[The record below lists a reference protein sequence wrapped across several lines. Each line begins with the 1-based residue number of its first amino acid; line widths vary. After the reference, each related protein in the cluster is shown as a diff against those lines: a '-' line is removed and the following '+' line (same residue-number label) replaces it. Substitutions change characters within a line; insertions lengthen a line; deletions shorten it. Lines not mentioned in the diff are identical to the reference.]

1 MSCGLAISKLVI
13 KKDVTM
19 GIIKQSVVDI
29 LKKHALLHKMARY
42 AYNDYNDIKNRREFH
57 SRIKRINPDEY
68 LDTSNKPDLN
78 VIILTVDCLR
88 NSQLSYNGYF
98 RETTPFI
105 DSIRGSKFTAIAP
118 APWTYPSV
126 ASILTGLYPHN
137 HGAILSGKVKDF
149 DNPEFI
155 RIKKDILTLP
165 EILFL
170 LGYRTYFG
178 TAIDVAFYP
187 LRGRVIPSKQEDTYY
202 NRAEELLK
210 DLKKW
215 ISKRDKPFF
224 AYVQLGDIHA
234 PLNPPNS
241 FRSFFGEV
249 KNLSNIDSWD
259 FKRRE
264 EQRGKKF
271 EEYKENRIMLYDN
284 TLRYVDY
291 SIAQFYSFLEDS
303 GLIDST
309 VLIITADHGEEFWE
323 HAELEAKNFYD
334 QTGYYGISHRNV
346 FNAVIEVPLILSGP
360 KIPNKRYSKLVSTID
375 IMPTILDLL
384 GVNHKLSFDGINL
397 FENKEKRAVLSEAVP
412 SGYEKKALVMG
423 RFKLIYS
430 KHDDIAWVFDLE
442 NDPEEQNPI
451 TDEELV
457 SVFVDKLNKILTK
470 REKLKIRE
478 IIRSKECGIN
488 KLKT

>member
-13 KKDVTM
+13 KKDVMM
-19 GIIKQSVVDI
+19 GNIKRSVVDI
-29 LKKHALLHKMARY
+29 IKKHALLHKMARY
-42 AYNDYNDIKNRREFH
+42 AYKDYNDIKNRREFY

-68 LDTSNKPDLN
+68 LNTTNKPDLN

-98 RETTPFI
+98 RETTPFL

-126 ASILTGLYPHN
+126 ASILTGLYPHS
-137 HGAILSGKVKDF
+137 HGGILSGKVK
-149 DNPEFI
+149 EFYLKNFMK
-155 RIKKDILTLP
+155 IKKDLLTLP
-165 EILFL
+165 EMLFL

-187 LRGRVIPSKQEDTYY
+187 LRGRVIPSKQKATYY
-202 NRAEELLK
+202 NRAGELLK
-210 DLKKW
+210 DLNKW
-215 ISKRDKPFF
+215 ILKNNKPFF
-224 AYVQLGDIHA
+224 AYTQLGDLHE

-241 FRSFFGEV
+241 FRNFFGEV
-249 KNLSNIDSWD
+249 KNIPNIDLWD

-264 EQRGKKF
+264 EQKGKKF
-271 EEYKENRIMLYDN
+271 QEYKENRLLLYDN
-284 TLRYVDY
+284 TLRYVDH
-291 SIAQFYSFLEDS
+291 SIEQFYSFLEDS

-323 HAELEAKNFYD
+323 HAELEAKNFYNLR
-334 QTGYYGISHRNV
+334 GVGWGHGHSV
-346 FNAVIEVPLILSGP
+346 FNDLVEVPLILSGP
-360 KIPNKRYSKLVSTID
+360 KIPNKRYGELVSTID

-384 GVNHKLSFDGINL
+384 GVNHKMSFDAINL
-397 FENKEKRAVLSEAVP
+397 FENKGKRALLSEAV
-412 SGYEKKALVMG
+412 SRGYEKKALVIG
-423 RFKLIYS
+423 GFKLIYS
-430 KHDDIAWVFDLE
+430 KHDDIAWVFNLTK
-442 NDPEEQNPI
+442 DPEEQNPI

-457 SVFVDKLNKILTK
+457 SVFVDKLNRILAK

-478 IIRSKECGIN
+478 IIKSKEIGI
-488 KLKT
+488 K

>member
-19 GIIKQSVVDI
+19 GNIKRSVVDI
-29 LKKHALLHKMARY
+29 IKKHALIHKMARY
-42 AYNDYNDIKNRREFH
+42 AYKDYNDIKNRREFH

-68 LDTSNKPDLN
+68 LNTSNKPDLN

-98 RETTPFI
+98 RETSPFL

-126 ASILTGLYPHN
+126 ASILTGLYPHS
-137 HGAILSGKVKDF
+137 HGGILSGKLKDF
-149 DNPEFI
+149 ANLKGFMK
-155 RIKKDILTLP
+155 IKKDLLTLP
-165 EILFL
+165 EMLFL

-178 TAIDVAFYP
+178 TAVSVAFYP
-187 LRGRVIPSKQEDTYY
+187 LRGRVVPSKQKDTYY
-202 NRAEELLK
+202 NRAEELLE
-210 DLKKW
+210 DLNKW
-215 ISKRDKPFF
+215 ISKSDKPFF
-224 AYVQLGDIHA
+224 AYVQLGDLHA
-234 PLNPPNS
+234 PLNPPKS
-241 FRSFFGEV
+241 FRNFFGEI
-249 KNLSNIDSWD
+249 KNLPKIGWWD
-259 FKRRE
+259 FKRRN

-271 EEYKENRIMLYDN
+271 QEYKEYRIMLYDN
-284 TLRYVDY
+284 ALRYADH
-291 SIAQFYSFLEDS
+291 SIEQFYSFLEDS

-334 QTGYYGISHRNV
+334 QRGFHGIGHGHNV
-346 FNAVIEVPLILSGP
+346 FNEIIEVPLILSGP
-360 KIPNKRYSKLVSTID
+360 KIPNKRYGELVSTID

-397 FENKEKRAVLSEAVP
+397 FESTEKKALLSEAVGY
-412 SGYEKKALVMG
+412 GYEKKALVIG
-423 RFKLIYS
+423 GFKLIYS

-442 NDPEEQNPI
+442 KDPEEQNPI
-451 TDEELV
+451 TDEKLV
-457 SVFVDKLNKILTK
+457 SMFVDKLNRILAK
-470 REKLKIRE
+470 RGKLKIRE
-478 IIRSKECGIN
+478 IIKLKESGIN
-488 KLKT
+488 K

>member
-1 MSCGLAISKLVI
+1 MGNI
-13 KKDVTM
+13 KR
-19 GIIKQSVVDI
+19 SVVDI
-29 LKKHALLHKMARY
+29 IKKHALIHKMARY
-42 AYNDYNDIKNRREFH
+42 AYKDYNDIKNRREFY
-57 SRIKRINPDEY
+57 SRIKQINPDEY

-88 NSQLSYNGYF
+88 DSQLSYNGYF
-98 RETTPFI
+98 RETTPFL
-105 DSIRGSKFTAIAP
+105 DSIRGSKFTAISS

-126 ASILTGLYPHN
+126 ASILTGLYPHT
-137 HGAILSGKVKDF
+137 HGGILSGKVK
-149 DNPEFI
+149 EFYLKNFMK
-155 RIKKDILTLP
+155 IKGNLLTLP

-187 LRGRVIPSKQEDTYY
+187 LRGRVVPSKQKGIGDYS
-202 NRAEELLK
+202 AEELLE

-215 ISKRDKPFF
+215 ISKSDKPFF
-224 AYVQLGDIHA
+224 AYVQLGDLHE

-241 FRSFFGEV
+241 FRNFFGEV
-249 KNLSNIDSWD
+249 KNLHNIDLWD
-259 FKRRE
+259 FRRRE

-271 EEYKENRIMLYDN
+271 QEYKENRILLYDN

-291 SIAQFYSFLEDS
+291 SIEQFHSFLEDS

-309 VLIITADHGEEFWE
+309 VLIITADHGDEFWE

-334 QTGYYGISHRNV
+334 PRGFYGEGHGHNV
-346 FNAVIEVPLILSGP
+346 FNEIIEVPLILSWP
-360 KIPNKRYSKLVSTID
+360 KIPNKRYGKLVSTID

-384 GVNHKLSFDGINL
+384 GVNHKLSFDGLNL
-397 FENKEKRAVLSEAVP
+397 FESKEKRALLNEAAGF
-412 SGYEKKALVMG
+412 GYEKKALVIG

-442 NDPEEQNPI
+442 KDSEEQNPI
-451 TDEELV
+451 RDEELV
-457 SVFVDKLNKILTK
+457 SMFVDKLNRILAK
-470 REKLKIRE
+470 RGKLKIRE
-478 IIRSKECGIN
+478 IIKLKESGIN
-488 KLKT
+488 K

>member
-1 MSCGLAISKLVI
+1 MSCGVAISKLAI
-13 KKDVTM
+13 KKDITM
-19 GIIKQSVVDI
+19 GNIKRSVVDI
-29 LKKHALLHKMARY
+29 IKKHALIHKLARY
-42 AYNDYNDIKNRREFH
+42 AYSEYKGINYRREFH
-57 SRIKRINPDEY
+57 SRIKQINPDEY
-68 LDTSNKPDLN
+68 FDTTNKPDLN

-98 RETTPFI
+98 RKATPFL
-105 DSIRGSKFTAIAP
+105 DSIRGSKFTAISP

-126 ASILTGLYPHN
+126 ASILTGLYPHS
-137 HGAILSGKVKDF
+137 HSAILSGKVKDL
-149 DNPEFI
+149 DNLKGFMK
-155 RIKKDILTLP
+155 IKENILTLP

-170 LGYRTYFG
+170 LGYRTYFR
-178 TAIDVAFYP
+178 TAVGVAFYP
-187 LRGRVIPSKQEDTYY
+187 LRSRVIPSKQEDTYY

-215 ISKRDKPFF
+215 ISKSDKPFF
-224 AYVQLGDIHA
+224 AYVQLGDLHI

-241 FRSFFGEV
+241 FRNFFGEV
-249 KNLSNIDSWD
+249 KNIPNIDSWD
-259 FKRRE
+259 FRRRKE
-264 EQRGKKF
+264 PRGKRF
-271 EEYKENRIMLYDN
+271 QEYKENRILLYDN
-284 TLRYVDY
+284 ALRYVDY
-291 SIAQFYSFLEDS
+291 SIEQFYSFFEDS

-334 QTGYYGISHRNV
+334 QRGFCGTGHGHNV
-346 FNAVIEVPLILSGP
+346 FNEIIEVPLILSWP
-360 KIPNKRYSKLVSTID
+360 KIPNKRYGKLVSTID

-397 FENKEKRAVLSEAVP
+397 FENKEKRALVSEAAVF
-412 SGYEKKALVMG
+412 GYEKKALVIG

-430 KHDDIAWVFDLE
+430 KHDDIAWVFDL
-442 NDPEEQNPI
+442 NKNPEEQNPI

-457 SVFVDKLNKILTK
+457 SVFVDKLNKILTR

-478 IIRSKECGIN
+478 IIKSKESGIN
-488 KLKT
+488 K